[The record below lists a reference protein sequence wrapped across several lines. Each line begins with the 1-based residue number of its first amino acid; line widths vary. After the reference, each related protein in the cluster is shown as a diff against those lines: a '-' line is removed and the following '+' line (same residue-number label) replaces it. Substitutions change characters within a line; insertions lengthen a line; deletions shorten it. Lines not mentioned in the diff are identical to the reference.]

1 MEHNLKKNFF
11 KSDNAIGEEEDDMS
25 SHSFSSS
32 ESTPAKNLDKS
43 KQSGENITETE
54 PEVDPET

>member
-43 KQSGENITETE
+43 KQIG
-54 PEVDPET
+54 